1 VETGK
6 VRYVFRAAFYD
17 EATRLAAEALYCA
30 GEQGRFWEIHDW
42 LFEHGDKL
50 AMPEDTIRFLV
61 QEAAPA
67 AGVDGEALRA
77 CLREGRYRSWVEK
90 LQAQANALGIQGTP
104 TFLIDG
110 ELLQGALPL
119 DVFRQK
125 IEEALAR

>member
-1 VETGK
+1 M
-6 VRYVFRAAFYD
+6 
-17 EATRLAAEALYCA
+17 AAEALYCA
-30 GEQGRFWEIHDW
+30 GERGRFWEMHDW
-42 LFEHGDKL
+42 LFQNGEKL
-50 AMPEDTIRFLV
+50 AMPEDRLRFLT

-67 AGVDGEALRA
+67 VGIDGEALRV

-110 ELLQGALPL
+110 ELLEGALPL
-119 DVFRQK
+119 ETFRQK